1 MIRFEGDVMV
11 YLTIVTTSNNKYEI
25 LVGMIKITYKG
36 YNGYIYIHNNITVI
50 TYGDAPLSIY
60 IYMYEKSY
68 LYKKWKYFSENK
80 AAVVELVINFMYTI

>member
-1 MIRFEGDVMV
+1 MS
-11 YLTIVTTSNNKYEI
+11 YLTLITTSTNKYD
-25 LVGMIKITYKG
+25 LWVGMIKITYKW
-36 YNGYIYIHNNITVI
+36 YNDYIYIHNNITVI